1 MTCLALSLTPVKK
14 MCVCD
19 AVKGDLNTGIMWND
33 NWKNITESV
42 SVMKRSLCDVQAGW
56 CLDAMFKMG
65 LIDLV
70 ECYAPLDGQ
79 ISVSSVFNNRFSKEE
94 VRLGFYVAKCAWAKA
109 TSDTSP
115 WAKFNFLQ
123 SHEAVGVKIGKR
135 CDGISQYLKTYH
147 VSTSND
153 DVTWSSIGTDVQA
166 VYEGMIATW

>member
-1 MTCLALSLTPVKK
+1 MPSCKDGSKNMTCLALSLTPVKK

-70 ECYAPLDGQ
+70 KRYAPLTARSLSLLCIAIDLE
-79 ISVSSVFNNRFSKEE
+79 RR
-94 VRLGFYVAKCAWAKA
+94 RLDLAFM
-109 TSDTSP
+109 
-115 WAKFNFLQ
+115 LQ
-123 SHEAVGVKIGKR
+123 SVPGLKLTATPHHGSSLISYRAV
-135 CDGISQYLKTYH
+135 
-147 VSTSND
+147 
-153 DVTWSSIGTDVQA
+153 
-166 VYEGMIATW
+166 